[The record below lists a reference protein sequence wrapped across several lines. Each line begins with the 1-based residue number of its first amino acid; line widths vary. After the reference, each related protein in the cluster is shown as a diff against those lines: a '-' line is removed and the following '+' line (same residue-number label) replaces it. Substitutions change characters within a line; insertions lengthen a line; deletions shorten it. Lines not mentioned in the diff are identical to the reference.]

1 MYMSSENQQT
11 SYDDKIQIIMNQ
23 TSLTKEQCEEH
34 MKKHNN
40 DYIKVI
46 EDYMK
51 VPPKPKPKDLT
62 TNQEIYKQIRDF
74 MDVGSNN
81 FYGTK

>member
-1 MYMSSENQQT
+1 MSSQSQQT
-11 SYDDKIQIIMNQ
+11 SYQDKIQMILNQ
-23 TSLTKEQCEEH
+23 TELTEKQTEDL

-46 EDYMK
+46 EEYMN
-51 VPPKPKPKDLT
+51 VPDKPSPKDLT
-62 TNQEIYKQIRDF
+62 TNQEIYKQIREF

-81 FYGTK
+81 FYGPK

>member
-23 TSLTKEQCEEH
+23 TSLAKEQCEEQ

-46 EDYMK
+46 EEYMN
-51 VPPKPKPKDLT
+51 VPSKPKPKDLT

-81 FYGTK
+81 FYGSK